1 MMLVIGR
8 EVNQSVILGNNLVR
22 VMVTRFS
29 SQGVHLGFDAPER
42 LRVLRSE
49 LIERAAGERLPFEP
63 YDVDVWAIRLANRLH
78 LNSDRRELLREVI
91 MQELCELMHA
101 PEVAR

>member
-49 LIERAAGERLPFEP
+49 LIERLPFEP

-78 LNSDRRELLREVI
+78 LNSERRELLREVI